1 MVTLTPDLAECSEM
15 VQQMR
20 RVGPDTFNRCVRAPI
35 DAPTRAL
42 TVHALGPRRRVARKA
57 KLFLTSRRAVLL
69 SMKAT
74 LVAASDTIASI
85 REIQRTQHP
94 NRMR

>member
-1 MVTLTPDLAECSEM
+1 
-15 VQQMR
+15 MR
-20 RVGPDTFNRCVRAPI
+20 AWVSPI
-35 DAPTRAL
+35 HVPTRAL
-42 TVHALGPRRRVARKA
+42 TVPWVYGEGT
-57 KLFLTSRRAVLL
+57 LFFTSRRVVLL